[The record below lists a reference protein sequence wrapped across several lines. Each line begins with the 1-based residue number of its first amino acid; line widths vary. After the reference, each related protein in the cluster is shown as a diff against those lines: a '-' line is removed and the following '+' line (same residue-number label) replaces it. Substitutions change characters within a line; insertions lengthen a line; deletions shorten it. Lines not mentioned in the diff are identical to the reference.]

1 VSLTRIG
8 VVGLGLIGGSIARR
22 LAEMPDLYDP
32 IGFDTQPR
40 PRGGMAQATSIEE
53 LARDTELVIVAVP
66 PERTAAVIAAV
77 LAADQDVLVT
87 DVASVKK
94 PIVAELGPGRRYL
107 PSHPLAGSETTGWLA
122 ARADLLHGTT
132 WAVCPPAPDAPAE
145 LFCRWA
151 DVFDA
156 FDARLIVCD
165 PDDHDRAVA
174 RTSHV
179 PHLVATVMAA
189 SLARQPTPRFNAA
202 LSGGS
207 FREVARVASSD
218 PALWSKI
225 VELNGQNVKAALEE
239 LREALGEPAAWK
251 ESREMAA
258 LVRQLRW
265 EPLTWEQREF
275 DWPAWDELL
284 ALGRDGVAIRHPRVE
299 EGGRISA
306 EVAIAS

>member
-8 VVGLGLIGGSIARR
+8 VAGLGLIGGSIARR

-32 IGFDTQPR
+32 IGFDVQER

-53 LARDTELVIVAVP
+53 LARDTEMVIVAVP
-66 PERTAAVIAAV
+66 PEATAAVVGAV
-77 LAADQDVLVT
+77 LDADHDVLVT
-87 DVASVKK
+87 DVASVKGA
-94 PIVAELGPGRRYL
+94 IVDEVGPSRRYL
-107 PSHPLAGSETTGWLA
+107 PSHPLAGSETSGWLA
-122 ARADLLHGTT
+122 ARADLLHATT
-132 WAVCPPAPDAPAE
+132 WAVCPPAPDAPPE
-145 LFCRWA
+145 LFTRWA
-151 DVFDA
+151 EVFDA

-165 PDDHDRAVA
+165 PDKHDRAVA

-189 SLARQPTPRFNAA
+189 ALARQQTPRLTAA

-207 FREVARVASSD
+207 FRDVARVASSD

-225 VELNGQNVKAALEE
+225 LELNDENVQGAIEE
-239 LREALGEPAAWK
+239 LRAALGEPPPWE

-265 EPLTWEQREF
+265 QPLTWEEREF
-275 DWPAWDELL
+275 SWPAWDELR
-284 ALGRDGVAIRHPRVE
+284 ALGHDGVAIRRPRME
-299 EGGRISA
+299 LGRMSV
-306 EVAIAS
+306 EVAATS